1 VDRLVVLNDVD
12 EAKGGATSLALASA
26 LGMRARGINVT
37 YITSEGNGA
46 EELLKAGVEIV
57 RVRGSLVSP
66 QSRAKGLFVGL
77 YRQAAGSTVRD
88 WIARR
93 DTSRTVYHVHTWTRF
108 LSPATLSALTP
119 VSSRTAITAHDFFLT
134 CPNGAQYSFSEQ
146 AVCQRV
152 ANSPSCLTHHC
163 DQRSYADKLW
173 RSARHGITSLL
184 AGDAL
189 QRMQVVAIHDAML
202 PALVRGGL
210 PEKNLRVIRNP
221 LRPFHATRAKAEA
234 NTDVLFIGRLKHEK
248 GPDLAA
254 AAAERAGTRIKF
266 VGIGPMEASLKQRWP
281 SIELL
286 GWKSHAQIAE
296 LSQRSRMLVMPSR
309 WAEPYGM
316 VAGEAL
322 WSGLPVIASKK
333 AYLADEI
340 AAASASLAVE
350 TNDINAFAAAIRRIS
365 DNDETAKTM
374 SERAHTATRHLGNTL
389 ADWEQKHQVLYEQML

>member
-1 VDRLVVLNDVD
+1 MDRLVVLNDVD

-37 YITSEGNGA
+37 YITSEGDGA

-66 QSRAKGLFVGL
+66 QSRAKGLLVGL
-77 YRQAAGSTVRD
+77 YRQAAGSTVRE
-88 WIARR
+88 WIGRR
-93 DTSRTVYHVHTWTRF
+93 DTPGTVYHVHTWTRF

-119 VSSRTAITAHDFFLT
+119 VASRTAITAHDFFLT

-152 ANSPSCLTHHC
+152 ANSTACLTHHC

-173 RSARHGITSLL
+173 RSARHGITTLV

-189 QRMQVVAIHDAML
+189 KRMRVVAIHDAML
-202 PALVRGGL
+202 PALIRGGL
-210 PEKNLRVIRNP
+210 PEKNLVVIRNP
-221 LRPFHATRAKAEA
+221 LRPFHAARSKAEA

-254 AAAERAGTRIKF
+254 AAAERAGVRIKL
-266 VGIGPMEASLKQRWP
+266 VGIGPMETSLKQRWP
-281 SIELL
+281 TAELL
-286 GWKSHAQIAE
+286 GWKNHGQIAE
-296 LSQRSRMLVMPSR
+296 LSQQSRMLVMPSR

-340 AAASASLAVE
+340 AAAGAGLAVE
-350 TNDINAFAAAIRRIS
+350 TDNIDAFASAIRRVAT
-365 DNDETAKTM
+365 DDETAKTM
-374 SERAHTATRHLGNTL
+374 SERAYTATRHLGNTL
-389 ADWEQKHQVLYEQML
+389 TDWEQKHEALYEQML